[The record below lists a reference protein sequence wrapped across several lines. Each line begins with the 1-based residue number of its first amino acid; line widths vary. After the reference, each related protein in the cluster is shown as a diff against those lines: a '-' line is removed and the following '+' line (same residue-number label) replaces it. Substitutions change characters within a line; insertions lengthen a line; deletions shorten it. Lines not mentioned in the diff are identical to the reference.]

1 MAHACCFTLCY
12 CDHSPSG
19 SAGAT
24 GEELAEMRML
34 VALEDDYRAYREL
47 IAAGIQVLRPQV
59 EVTTSGLD
67 ALEEEIARLDPH
79 VVVCSLPATMGPG
92 DRVAWVELS
101 IDPTQPTVIC
111 VSGRYWEVRNPVF
124 EVMLGVV
131 DEVEQLVDEEKS
143 SIRVC

>member
-1 MAHACCFTLCY
+1 
-12 CDHSPSG
+12 
-19 SAGAT
+19 
-24 GEELAEMRML
+24 MRML

-47 IAAGIQVLRPQV
+47 IAACIQVLRPQV

-67 ALEEEIARLDPH
+67 ALDEEIACLDPH

-92 DRVAWVELS
+92 DRLAWVELS

-124 EVMLGVV
+124 EVLLGVV
-131 DEVEQLVDEEKS
+131 DEVEQLVDEEIS
-143 SIRVC
+143 STRVC